1 MITSYTLLFYL
12 KKPKK
17 YESGPMPVYMRITV
31 NGKCS
36 ELSVSRKCLPDRWC
50 SKSHRE
56 KGSKDSTK
64 GLNAYLDDL
73 ERKLDEALLKLIN
86 ERKKITA
93 VSLKTKFLDRDD
105 KAYLLIELFKAH
117 NIEMESMIG
126 VEFEPNTLKGYKT
139 SLTHLQND
147 IKTKYKKADLDIGRL
162 DYSFIRDYDYYLKK
176 EAKCISV
183 TVAKYIK
190 HLKKIINHC
199 LKTKVLKENPFSEYK
214 AKIKIREREFLTQAQ
229 LDRIIN
235 RKIESQRVKQVRDV
249 FVFCCYTGLSYAD
262 VKKLSRK
269 EIMIG
274 IDGEQWVMT
283 SRKKTDTSS
292 RIPLLKPALDIIE
305 KYKDHPRCENEG
317 IVLPVLSNQKVNSY
331 LKEIAKDCSI
341 PQNLTFHLA
350 RHTFATT
357 ITLTNGVPIESV
369 SKMLGHLDIK
379 TTQHYAKVI
388 DEKVS
393 KDMRALMRKLEEE
406 VF

>member
-1 MITSYTLLFYL
+1 MD
-12 KKPKK
+12 
-17 YESGPMPVYMRITV
+17 E
-31 NGKCS
+31 
-36 ELSVSRKCLPDRWC
+36 
-50 SKSHRE
+50 
-56 KGSKDSTK
+56 
-64 GLNAYLDDL
+64 L
-73 ERKLDEALLKLIN
+73 ERQLEETHVKLIN

-93 VSLKTKFLDRDD
+93 ENLKKKFLDQENKD
-105 KAYLLIELFKAH
+105 YLLIELFKAH
-117 NIEMESMIG
+117 NAEMESLIG
-126 VEFEPNTLKGYKT
+126 VDFEQNTLKGYQT
-139 SLTHLQND
+139 SINHLQNY
-147 IKTKYKKADLDIGRL
+147 IKIKYKKKDLDIGRL

-190 HLKKIINHC
+190 HLKKIVNYC
-199 LKTKVLKENPFSEYK
+199 LKTKLLKENPFSEYK
-214 AKIKIREREFLTQAQ
+214 AKVKIKDKEFLSQAQ

-235 RKIESQRVKQVRDV
+235 KKIESKRVEQVRDV

-262 VKKLSRK
+262 IKKLTRK
-269 EIMIG
+269 EIMPG
-274 IDGEQWVMT
+274 LDGEQWVMT

-305 KYKDHPRCENEG
+305 KYRDHPRCENEG

-331 LKEIAKDCSI
+331 LKEIAKDCDVL
-341 PQNLTFHLA
+341 QNLTFHLA

-357 ITLTNGVPIESV
+357 VTLTNGVPIESV

-393 KDMRALMRKLEEE
+393 KDMQALQRKLDEEGP
-406 VF
+406 